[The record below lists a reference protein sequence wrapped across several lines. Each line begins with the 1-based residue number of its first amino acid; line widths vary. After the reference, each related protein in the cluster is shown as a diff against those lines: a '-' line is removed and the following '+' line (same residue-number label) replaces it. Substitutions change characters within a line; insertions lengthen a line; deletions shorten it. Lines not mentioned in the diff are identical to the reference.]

1 MTGRHSFT
9 RPTVAEWLA
18 GLIQHPDDRPRR
30 TPMREGRPGLPLYQR
45 RMGERL

>member
-9 RPTVAEWLA
+9 KPTVAEWLA

-30 TPMREGRPGLPLYQR
+30 TPMQATFG
-45 RMGERL
+45 GERENRRG